1 MAASTS
7 KRRRMRRLPAEV
19 TSFVGRRQE
28 VADVKSLLSR
38 SRLVTLTGVGGVGK
52 TRLATRV
59 ATDVQRAFSDGVWLV
74 ELAPLGDSELIAHTL
89 TEALGIEEKSS
100 LSPLESVSE
109 YLADKKSLVILDNC
123 EHLLHD
129 CAILAEELLASSP
142 ELRIIATSR
151 QPLRIGGEQTLAV
164 LPLPVPDSATARL
177 STDALAKVDAVRLFA
192 ERAEAVLP
200 GFSVTEAN
208 RDAVEQVCRRLD
220 GIPLAIELA
229 AVRLRALSVQQLL
242 TWLDDRFRL
251 LTAGSRTGSRRHQ
264 TLRALVDW
272 SYDLCTEPER
282 LLWNRASVFC
292 GGLDLEAAEAVC
304 SGDGI
309 AREDVIDLVIGL
321 VEKSV
326 LVREEHPSG
335 VRYRLLETIRQYG
348 RDRLAES
355 GEEEALWRRHR
366 VYYRELASRA
376 RDQLFTSSQVE
387 WLVRLRLEHCNLRVA
402 LRSGFDHG
410 EGEEGLRAVTDL
422 LYHWKTSHHVSEGR
436 RLLGQGLSMVTR
448 PSEMRARALCGAG
461 WLAILEG
468 DIPAALE
475 MLEESQVLGERFGLH
490 SVLAYVA
497 LYTGMAHMYR
507 GDIEPAI
514 KLFEEAL
521 ASYRA
526 AGDGV
531 GDVMALTRLSLAY
544 SYEGDAERA
553 IAAGEEALRACEA
566 RGERWHRAYAMMALA
581 IERWRQGDAERAAGL
596 AKQSL
601 RFDSSLHDWQGMG
614 INLEVLA
621 WVAAGVGDFERAARL
636 FGVLLGVWQT
646 VGAPMAGF
654 GHLTGYRDDCRHRVH
669 QALGEPAYKAAMQRG
684 ARLSLD
690 EALAYALED
699 GKPAAPRADGAVR
712 PSPLTRRETEIARL
726 VARGL
731 SNKEIAATLVIAQ
744 RTAEGHIEHILSK
757 LGFHSRSQIAVW
769 AAEQSRSAGATDGG
783 EEDGGADDS
792 RGGEA
797 GKKDRPAPR
806 RAQRNAR

>member
-1 MAASTS
+1 MASSTS
-7 KRRRMRRLPAEV
+7 KRRRVRRLPAEV

-59 ATDVQRAFSDGVWLV
+59 AAEVQRAFPDGVWLA
-74 ELAPLGDSELIAHTL
+74 ELAALADPDLLAHTL
-89 TEALGIEEKSS
+89 TEVLGIEETSTR
-100 LSPLESVSE
+100 SPAESVSE
-109 YLADKKSLVILDNC
+109 YLGDKKALILLDNC

-129 CAILAEELLASSP
+129 CALLAEELLASSP

-177 STDALAKVDAVRLFA
+177 STDALAKVDAVRLFV

-200 GFSVTEAN
+200 GFSVTDDN
-208 RDAVEQVCRRLD
+208 RDAVERICRRLD

-242 TWLDDRFRL
+242 DWLEDRFRL
-251 LTAGSRTGSRRHQ
+251 LTAGSRTVSPRHQ
-264 TLRALVDW
+264 TLRALIDW
-272 SYDLCTEPER
+272 SYELCTEPER
-282 LLWNRASVFC
+282 LLWARTSVFR

-309 AREDVIDLVIGL
+309 VREDVIDLVIGL

-348 RDRLAES
+348 RDRLGES
-355 GEEEALWRRHR
+355 GDEEALWRRHR
-366 VYYRELASRA
+366 VYYRELASKA
-376 RDQLFTSSQVE
+376 RDQIFTRSQVE

-402 LRSGFDHG
+402 LRSSFDHG
-410 EGEEGLRAVTDL
+410 EAAEGLRAVTDL
-422 LYHWKTSHHVSEGR
+422 LYHWKTSHHVNEGR
-436 RLLGQGLSMVTR
+436 RLFGQGLSLVTR
-448 PSEMRARALCGAG
+448 PCELRARALCGAG

-468 DIPAALE
+468 DIPPALV
-475 MLEESQVLGERFGLH
+475 MLEESQTLGERLRLH

-497 LYTGMAHMYR
+497 LYLGMAGMYQ

-521 ASYRA
+521 ASFRA
-526 AGDGV
+526 AGDEV

-544 SYEGDAERA
+544 SYEGDSERA
-553 IAAGEEALRACEA
+553 VAAGEEALRACEA

-581 IERWRQGDAERAAGL
+581 IERWRQGNAEPAACL
-596 AKQSL
+596 AKESL

-621 WVAAGVGDFERAARL
+621 WIAAGVGDFERAARL
-636 FGVLLGVWQT
+636 FGVLRGVWQT
-646 VGAPMAGF
+646 VGTPMAGF
-654 GHLTGYRDDCRHRVH
+654 GHLIYYRDECGRRVH
-669 QALGEPAYKAAMQRG
+669 EALGDPAYKAAMQRG

-699 GKPAAPRADGAVR
+699 SGLLAPCADGAVR

-726 VARGL
+726 VALGL
-731 SNKEIAATLVIAQ
+731 SNKEIATTLVIAQ

-757 LGFHSRSQIAVW
+757 LGFHSRAQVAVW
-769 AAEQSRSAGATDGG
+769 AAEQSRVGG
-783 EEDGGADDS
+783 EEGDDGGQDGSPGPGA
-792 RGGEA
+792 A
-797 GKKDRPAPR
+797 KADRPASGR
-806 RAQRNAR
+806 RQRNAGADR